1 MDQLQTINILENDSA
16 TQSIISALSNTSLA
30 PSNLSIDSKNLED
43 GNCNITVIC
52 QSYDN
57 PQKHEK
63 LHNGLMNSNHN
74 KISGRHQPS
83 ESIQPN
89 KSNTKG
95 HLTNNTTCYSCKN
108 CVNAHVLHDSSHFN
122 SKSQA
127 SSIAPVTSDSI
138 QILSKLKSLTSTN
151 GNNNVPC
158 TNNQNSSESIN
169 GSNLHENNINVESK
183 VNKKESIQTSKYC
196 VPSPKS
202 NVNNNN
208 TEHCSSQLK
217 HLNQN
222 CNLENASKLNT
233 LAAVA
238 SGGDCCFSGQSSPY
252 SNESNC
258 TIVKLQNEL
267 NLSTDEHD
275 DSVDSSI
282 KDTVQSIVCN
292 PFDGSS
298 LCNNDEIIGGIKYVS
313 YKSELQMP
321 DIIKLIQKDLSEPY
335 SIYTY
340 RYFIHNWP
348 KFCFLAMDG
357 EKCVGAIVCKLDIHR
372 KVIRRGYIA
381 MLAVD
386 ENFRKMKIGSNLV
399 LKAIRAMVL
408 DDADEVVLETEI
420 TNRPALKLY
429 ENLGFVRDKR
439 LFRYYLNGVDAL
451 RLKLWLR

>member
-1 MDQLQTINILENDSA
+1 M
-16 TQSIISALSNTSLA
+16 
-30 PSNLSIDSKNLED
+30 
-43 GNCNITVIC
+43 
-52 QSYDN
+52 
-57 PQKHEK
+57 
-63 LHNGLMNSNHN
+63 
-74 KISGRHQPS
+74 
-83 ESIQPN
+83 
-89 KSNTKG
+89 
-95 HLTNNTTCYSCKN
+95 
-108 CVNAHVLHDSSHFN
+108 NAHVLHDSSHFN

-208 TEHCSSQLK
+208 TKHCSSQLK

-292 PFDGSS
+292 PCDGSS

-348 KFCFLAMDG
+348 KFCFL
-357 EKCVGAIVCKLDIHR
+357 VSIFLYSYPTSLSH
-372 KVIRRGYIA
+372 
-381 MLAVD
+381 
-386 ENFRKMKIGSNLV
+386 FNLV
-399 LKAIRAMVL
+399 FFYCFSL
-408 DDADEVVLETEI
+408 DT
-420 TNRPALKLY
+420 LY
-429 ENLGFVRDKR
+429 GYGLCFIDTFVTYLSKHVANL
-439 LFRYYLNGVDAL
+439 
-451 RLKLWLR
+451 LWSLVMQEPLHT